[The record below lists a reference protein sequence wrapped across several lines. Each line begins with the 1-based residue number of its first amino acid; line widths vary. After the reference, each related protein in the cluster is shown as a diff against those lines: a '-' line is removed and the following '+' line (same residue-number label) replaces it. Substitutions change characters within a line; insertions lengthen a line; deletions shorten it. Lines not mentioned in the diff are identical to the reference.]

1 LAVRL
6 NRAAEEKKKTDP
18 EAVRTA
24 PRQGV
29 TTMKETR
36 AKAIEKILLNVEAKM
51 SDQNMK
57 ATLGDYI
64 RLIQLVKEMGEEPK
78 AEIKVTWIE
87 DPELSPFEK

>member
-1 LAVRL
+1 
-6 NRAAEEKKKTDP
+6 
-18 EAVRTA
+18 
-24 PRQGV
+24 
-29 TTMKETR
+29 
-36 AKAIEKILLNVEAKM
+36 M